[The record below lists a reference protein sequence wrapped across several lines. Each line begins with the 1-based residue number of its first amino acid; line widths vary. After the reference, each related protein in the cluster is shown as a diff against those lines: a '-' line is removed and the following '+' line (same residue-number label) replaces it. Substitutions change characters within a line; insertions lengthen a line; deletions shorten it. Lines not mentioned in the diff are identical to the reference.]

1 MTAEILDIGLQAARI
16 EKGKVVFVLM
26 NDSCVFWLIRIMK
39 IRNTVDKRNLF
50 GKRK

>member
-26 NDSCVFWLIRIMK
+26 NDSCVLVNSDYENQK
-39 IRNTVDKRNLF
+39 IWKEKVNRAN
-50 GKRK
+50 